1 VAHDPKINSNRRMEL
16 AIGILIGL
24 NIIWI
29 TNKTN
34 EKLRKSKIIQKI
46 KSKKSSIVKVPSK
59 EEEEFNK
66 RKQKGEIWESD
77 L

>member
-1 VAHDPKINSNRRMEL
+1 MEL